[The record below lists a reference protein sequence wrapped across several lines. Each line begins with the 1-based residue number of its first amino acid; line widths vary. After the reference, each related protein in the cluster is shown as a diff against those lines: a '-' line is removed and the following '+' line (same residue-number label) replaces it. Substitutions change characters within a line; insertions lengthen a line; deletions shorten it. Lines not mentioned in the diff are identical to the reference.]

1 MNRFIGFV
9 LRILSLILIGLIAMS
24 RSIGIPVWGSVLM
37 LVASFALFF
46 FSAKM
51 MK

>member
-1 MNRFIGFV
+1 MNKFIGFV

-24 RSIGIPVWGSVLM
+24 RSIGIPMWGSVAM
-37 LVASFALFF
+37 LAVSFALFF
-46 FSAKM
+46 ASTKF